1 MFPGPDSRDIS
12 MLCKILFVTE
22 RSSALFTIRTEGWNE
37 KSLLIA
43 EMLAF
48 FWVVRKRF
56 ID

>member
-1 MFPGPDSRDIS
+1 MRWVFPGPDGCDVP

-43 EMLAF
+43 EM
-48 FWVVRKRF
+48 
-56 ID
+56 